1 MVLGIFKISLR
12 LRDRPVFKGQSVK
25 ILNVCNTLTLKQIF
39 WVTKIFF
46 KKLEHSFLVEG
57 TKIENALLPYKTTIS
72 EASVKTNH
80 GTIIRVHII
89 VPWYWCRYARQFI
102 GKIPIGKTMEKL
114 LVKSNVYLE
123 YIYYFQGKCSNLR
136 YSLIY
141 LWQPQKY
148 DRGFPSIF
156 TNSLCSNTVQYTV
169 KIFTSSV
176 KWRVTVSGELM
187 FLESYGNCDV
197 TNTVTLLL

>member
-46 KKLEHSFLVEG
+46 KKLEHGFLVEG

-102 GKIPIGKTMEKL
+102 GKNSYRKNYGKTVSEIKRL
-114 LVKSNVYLE
+114 L
-123 YIYYFQGKCSNLR
+123 G
-136 YSLIY
+136 IY
-141 LWQPQKY
+141 LS
-148 DRGFPSIF
+148 FPRKMFESEIF
-156 TNSLCSNTVQYTV
+156 FDIFVAAT
-169 KIFTSSV
+169 KIRSRISFN
-176 KWRVTVSGELM
+176 
-187 FLESYGNCDV
+187 FY
-197 TNTVTLLL
+197 